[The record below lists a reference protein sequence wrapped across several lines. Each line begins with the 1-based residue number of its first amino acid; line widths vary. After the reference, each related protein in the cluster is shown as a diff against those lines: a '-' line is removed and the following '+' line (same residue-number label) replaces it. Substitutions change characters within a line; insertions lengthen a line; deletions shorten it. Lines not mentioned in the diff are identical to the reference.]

1 VTDIIKAPPAVCP
14 AVNRRRALIVDAFAE
29 EPLAGN
35 PAGVVPDAEG
45 LGEDQMAA
53 IAGELGAFETAFF
66 GTSDA
71 ADRRVR
77 YFTPTGEIDLCGH
90 VTVAG
95 HAHLFADSAVDAGT
109 HTFETNVGVLDVEI
123 EPDGVVW
130 MTVQPP
136 EVREAVAGESR
147 VAEALGID
155 PAAIVTGELP
165 IAVASTGLPYL
176 IVPLDYLSTLG
187 GIDPDHEAIEAL
199 TAEFDATGVYAFTFD
214 TLDAE
219 STLHGRMFAPSEG
232 IPEDPVTGTASGAAG
247 AYLRHA
253 GAFDTTPEE
262 MVFEQG
268 HYVDRPGRVRVRV
281 GADVEV
287 GGKAVTALDGELQVP
302 EGDDDGIIEAG

>member
-1 VTDIIKAPPAVCP
+1 MD
-14 AVNRRRALIVDAFAE
+14 RRRVLIVDAFAE

-45 LGEDQMAA
+45 LDEGQMAA
-53 IAGELGAFETAFF
+53 IADELGASETVFF
-66 GTSDA
+66 GASDA
-71 ADRRVR
+71 ADRRLR
-77 YFTPTGEIDLCGH
+77 YFTPEGEIDLCGH
-90 VTVAG
+90 ATVAG
-95 HAHLFADSAVDAGT
+95 HAHLFSDGVIDAGS
-109 HTFETNVGVLDVEI
+109 HTFETNVGVLDVEV
-123 EPDGVVW
+123 ESDGAVW

-136 EVREAVAGESR
+136 EVREVVADESR

-155 PAAIVTGELP
+155 AAAIVTDELP

-176 IVPLDYLSTLG
+176 VVPLDYLSSLG
-187 GIDPDHEAIEAL
+187 GIDPDQEAIEDL

-219 STLHGRMFAPSEG
+219 STLHGRMFAPGEG

-253 GAFDTTPEE
+253 GAFETMPGE
-262 MVFEQG
+262 MIFEQG

-281 GADVEV
+281 GTEIEV
-287 GGKAVTALDGELQVP
+287 GGEAATALDGDLRVP
-302 EGDDDGIIEAG
+302 EGDDDEIIEA